1 LNKINECRSIGISSG
16 ASAPEILVQNFINE
30 LKKKFKI
37 KIEEI
42 EIIKED
48 IVFKTP
54 GKLN

>member
-1 LNKINECRSIGISSG
+1 MLLQKREQQMQSKTERN
-16 ASAPEILVQNFINE
+16 
-30 LKKKFKI
+30 FKI

-48 IVFKTP
+48 TVFKTP

>member
-1 LNKINECRSIGISSG
+1 MNNTVSKVNFFS
-16 ASAPEILVQNFINE
+16 LVQNFINE
-30 LKKKFKI
+30 LKKNFKI

-48 IVFKTP
+48 TVFKTP